1 MSLFRTRG
9 RTIRHA
15 SWFMSLHIDN
25 CVWNWSGHTQF
36 LSFPLCIWIATR
48 DQMWCFQQFPWQ
60 RLHHRISSGT
70 NFLLQ
75 SCKSI
80 SIKWNFLLSHP
91 RTVCYELGSVQ
102 AFLMFSLF
110 KYLSWRPGDPK
121 IHITLRTRLF
131 SPILFPF
138 GLIIKEGSLLCQR
151 RLDRFGM
158 RHLGQ
163 YQLGLRN
170 GVRSKGQKKK
180 KKLKEQSWGIF

>member
-1 MSLFRTRG
+1 MSLFRARG

-15 SWFMSLHIDN
+15 SWFMSLHTDN

-36 LSFPLCIWIATR
+36 LSFPLCIWITTR

-70 NFLLQ
+70 SFLLQ

-131 SPILFPF
+131 SPTLFPF
-138 GLIIKEGSLLCQR
+138 GLIIKEGPFCAKEDSI
-151 RLDRFGM
+151 
-158 RHLGQ
+158 
-163 YQLGLRN
+163 GLAWDTWDN
-170 GVRSKGQKKK
+170 ISWGSEMELGVRGKKK
-180 KKLKEQSWGIF
+180 KKN

>member
-1 MSLFRTRG
+1 MSLFRARG

-15 SWFMSLHIDN
+15 SWFMSLHTDN

-36 LSFPLCIWIATR
+36 LSFPLCIWITTR

-80 SIKWNFLLSHP
+80 SIKWNILLAHP

-110 KYLSWRPGDPK
+110 KYHFMKAWRPKDSHHSENKLIFPHPVSFWINYQGGLPSVPK
-121 IHITLRTRLF
+121 KTR
-131 SPILFPF
+131 
-138 GLIIKEGSLLCQR
+138 
-151 RLDRFGM
+151 
-158 RHLGQ
+158 
-163 YQLGLRN
+163 
-170 GVRSKGQKKK
+170 
-180 KKLKEQSWGIF
+180 